1 MPRRLLPALALA
13 LLAGCGTTPPGQ
25 DWLALPAGLVL
36 ASDAGYLKLPMAAA
50 ALTFYVVADPL
61 APNWVVEEAR
71 PADGHYLLALRMK
84 AVHSGGDGEARQV
97 FTRHAARLAA
107 QPGFGAYEVLAW
119 QTGIDS
125 SRPFA
130 RRVAYGEIRLLPRAG
145 AARSSL

>member
-1 MPRRLLPALALA
+1 MLPRCLLPALAMA
-13 LLAGCGTTPPGQ
+13 LLGGCSTSPPGQ

-36 ASDAGYLKLPMAAA
+36 ASDAGHLKLPMAAA
-50 ALTFYVVADPL
+50 ALAFYVVADPL

-71 PADGHYLLALRMK
+71 PADDRYILAMRMK

-97 FTRHAARLAA
+97 FTRHASRLAA

-125 SRPFA
+125 TRPFA
-130 RRVAYGEIRLLPRAG
+130 RRVAYGEIRLLRSA
-145 AARSSL
+145 AARSTP